1 MSPGLKFKGKN
12 GVSTGVYLVISKEGG
27 VEEGGVERG
36 VTQYHTQG
44 IYLTVIST
52 SILCFTESEFFGW
65 TMSGAYRVDSSATS
79 PFATSI
85 VKFVCCQRKTAP
97 PPPPPR
103 RKGLGGGG
111 HGRHKT
117 SPRYAVD

>member
-27 VEEGGVERG
+27 GGRGVERG

-52 SILCFTESEFFGW
+52 SILCFTESEFFG
-65 TMSGAYRVDSSATS
+65 
-79 PFATSI
+79 
-85 VKFVCCQRKTAP
+85 
-97 PPPPPR
+97 
-103 RKGLGGGG
+103 
-111 HGRHKT
+111 
-117 SPRYAVD
+117 